1 MVRLTLT
8 LFGLGHEREA
18 VMKELFE
25 ACGSDYIRDIFLP
38 FVNFDKTFH
47 VMS

>member
-1 MVRLTLT
+1 MARLTLI
-8 LFGLGHEREA
+8 LFGLDHEQEA
-18 VMKELFE
+18 AMKELFE

-38 FVNFDKTFH
+38 FVNFDKMFH